1 MTSAPT
7 NEFST
12 VEDKIEVA
20 EGKKAAADKAFRD
33 GNWQSGE
40 LKNTGGH
47 LWRFNGAP
55 TVSKLSYNSL
65 ALRSYHEVCYYQ
77 YRVDDRVI

>member
-20 EGKKAAADKAFRD
+20 EGKKADADKAFRD
-33 GNWQSGE
+33 GNWQGGE
-40 LKNTGGH
+40 LQLLGKYG
-47 LWRFNGAP
+47 RP
-55 TVSKLSYNSL
+55 PV
-65 ALRSYHEVCYYQ
+65 ALQRSANCL
-77 YRVDDRVI
+77 